1 MVTVQIEDDLAM
13 FLRESDEPIER
24 TARELM
30 VMELYRRA
38 TISRG
43 KAAELLGMPLLD
55 FLKLASSLG
64 IPYIDM
70 TKEEWD
76 EERTRI
82 DEWIAER

>member
-1 MVTVQIEDDLAM
+1 MVTVQIEEELAQLM
-13 FLRESDEPIER
+13 KEADAPVER

-30 VMELYRRA
+30 VIELYRRG

-55 FLKLASSLG
+55 FLKLASRLG

-70 TKEEWD
+70 TKEEW
-76 EERTRI
+76 E
-82 DEWIAER
+82 AEKRAIESWRRP